1 MRRSLRSRA
10 DFVRIQKG
18 ALKTS
23 SAHFLFLLGAS
34 ALGPEAAAR
43 LGIVV
48 TKKLGNAVVRNRIK
62 RTTRETFRKL
72 PDFVPNGVDLV
83 VIARGQAESL
93 TQPEV
98 QAEWEGA
105 KSAVRKMAARVAPLG
120 DRNHV
125 ARRP

>member
-18 ALKTS
+18 ALKAT
-23 SAHFLFLLGAS
+23 SAHFLFLVGAS

-43 LGIVV
+43 LGVVV
-48 TKKLGNAVVRNRIK
+48 TKKLGNAVVRNRVK
-62 RTTRETFRKL
+62 RTARETFRKL

-83 VIARGQAESL
+83 VIARGKAEEL

-98 QAEWEGA
+98 QAEWERA
-105 KSAVRKMAARVAPLG
+105 KSAVAKMAARVAPLA
-120 DRNHV
+120 DRHHV

>member
-18 ALKTS
+18 ALKAS
-23 SAHFLFLLGAS
+23 SAHFLFLVGAS
-34 ALGPEAAAR
+34 ALGPDAAPR

-48 TKKLGNAVVRNRIK
+48 TKKLGNAVARNRVK

-72 PDFVPNGVDLV
+72 PDFVPSGVDLV
-83 VIARGQAESL
+83 VIARGKAEIL

-98 QAEWEGA
+98 QGEWERA
-105 KSAVRKMAARVAPLG
+105 KSAVAKIAARVAPLP
-120 DRNHV
+120 DRHHV